1 MTLSG
6 VPGENE
12 KLACMVS
19 LSGVSKNSK
28 LTLPVDN
35 YLVDAMNIH
44 SVAIT
49 VKPFLLNVFST
60 MGKTV

>member
-35 YLVDAMNIH
+35 KLVDAMNKHI
-44 SVAIT
+44 VAIT

-60 MGKTV
+60 IGKTV